1 MINLKPSFEEEKK
14 KIKKSFSTE
23 NSGLKNCRRNSD
35 LVDKVIN
42 QIFSYQKKEKK
53 ISFEKFFISAVGGYG
68 RRQLAPFSDI
78 DLLFVYDDKK
88 IEDVESLVKDF
99 LYPLWDLGLK
109 VGYAV
114 RSLKESIVYSGK
126 DQIIKTSMLDT
137 RLVCG
142 SKKLFNELVFNFSKQ
157 ISKKPITIY

>member
-42 QIFSYQKKEKK
+42 QIFSYQIKEKK

-68 RRQLAPFSDI
+68 RRQLAPFSVI

-88 IEDVESLVKDF
+88 IEDVESLVKVF
-99 LYPLWDLGLK
+99 L
-109 VGYAV
+109 
-114 RSLKESIVYSGK
+114 
-126 DQIIKTSMLDT
+126 
-137 RLVCG
+137 
-142 SKKLFNELVFNFSKQ
+142 
-157 ISKKPITIY
+157 